1 MISRCQQGSD
11 EWVALRVGRITAS
24 RIVDVLSFN
33 QPSAAQAKD
42 AGFKLVA
49 QAMAAGI
56 VGKESGARSEYRWEL
71 AAERLT
77 GQPRETTA
85 AYAKRVQWGTEH
97 EPHAR
102 GLYEVEAGVMVDRI
116 GFITHPD
123 MDYAGG
129 SPDALVGGHG
139 VLEIKCPDT
148 ITHLKWMEAG
158 VVPEEHEPQCMFN
171 IACGECDWCDFMSYD
186 PRLPEDLRKFIVRLP
201 RDEKRIAHIERE
213 VKVFHESIE
222 DLIGSLR
229 HPISRVHCPISLN
242 DKLRASLEL
251 VPA

>member
-24 RIVDVLSFN
+24 RIVDVLDYL
-33 QPSAAQAKD
+33 KK
-42 AGFKLVA
+42 G
-49 QAMAAGI
+49 G
-56 VGKESGARSEYRWEL
+56 EGASRTGYRWEL

-77 GQPRETTA
+77 GLARENSA
-85 AYAKRVQWGTEH
+85 AYAKRVKWGVEN
-97 EPHAR
+97 ESSAR
-102 GLYEVEAGVMVDRI
+102 GAYELHSGVMVDRI

-129 SPDALVGGHG
+129 SPDALVPRNG

-171 IACGECDWCDFMSYD
+171 IACAEADWCDFMSYD
-186 PRLPEDLRKFIVRLP
+186 PRLPEDLRRFIVRLP

-222 DLIGSLR
+222 DLIDQLR
-229 HPISRVHCPISLN
+229 HPSTLG

-251 VPA
+251 VSA